1 MNKTI
6 TIAPS
11 LVKTYPEIRLGCLHF
26 TAEVKP
32 SSDTFWN
39 YLDTK
44 VLPVIR
50 TNMEGNKHFYS
61 MREQNRQKP
70 G

>member
-6 TIAPS
+6 TIDPS

-50 TNMEGNKHFYS
+50 TNMEGSKQFYS